1 MRIDRAPLG
10 IYVHWPYCARICPYC
25 DFNVYRPR
33 GAEPGPLLEAI
44 VADAAAHA
52 ARIGVRPA
60 ETLFLGGGTPSLLA
74 PVEVERLI
82 AGIDRA
88 FPLASDCEITLEA
101 NPEDHVRFADYVRA
115 GVTRLSLGLQS
126 LRAADLAA
134 LGRTHDPALG
144 RAAVEAAAATG
155 ARVSID
161 LIYARHGQSEAD
173 WRAELTEALALPV
186 EHLSLYQLTIEQGTA
201 FERAVRRGRIV
212 PPPGEEAA
220 ALYDLT
226 QDLCEA
232 AGAPAYEV
240 SNHARGPAAASR
252 HNRLYW
258 QGGDWLGLG
267 PGAHGRIPLDGART
281 ATIAAR
287 TPGDYMAACASTG
300 LGWTDTEPLAPADEA
315 DERLMMGLR
324 LVEGIDLG
332 PLETL
337 RGRPF
342 DRDMLDKLQ
351 IEGLVRL
358 DADQFRVTPA
368 GRLLTDGIA
377 RSLCASA

>member
-1 MRIDRAPLG
+1 MSCASAPLG

-33 GAEPGPLLEAI
+33 GADPGPLIDAI
-44 VADAAAHA
+44 IADARAHA
-52 ARIGVRPA
+52 DRVGSRPA
-60 ETLFLGGGTPSLLA
+60 ATLFLGGGTPSLLA
-74 PVEVERLI
+74 PRDIERLL
-82 AGIDRA
+82 AGVHRA
-88 FPLASDCEITLEA
+88 FPLAPDCEVTLEA
-101 NPEDHVRFADYVRA
+101 NPEDHARLADYVRA

-134 LGRTHDPALG
+134 LGRAHDPALG
-144 RAAVEAAAATG
+144 RVAVAAAAASG

-161 LIYARHGQSEAD
+161 LIYARHGQTQTD
-173 WRAELTEALALPV
+173 WRDELTEALALPV

-226 QDLCEA
+226 QALCEA
-232 AGAPAYEV
+232 ADAPAYEV
-240 SNHARGPAAASR
+240 SNHARGGAAASR
-252 HNRLYW
+252 HNCLYW
-258 QGGDWLGLG
+258 EGADWIGLG
-267 PGAHGRIPLDGART
+267 PGAHGRISIDGVRT
-281 ATIAAR
+281 ATVAAR
-287 TPGDYMAACASTG
+287 TPAEYMAACTRSGTG
-300 LGWTDTEPLAPADEA
+300 WSETEPLAAGDEA

-324 LVEGIDLG
+324 LVDGVDLA
-332 PLETL
+332 PLESL

-342 DRDMLDKLQ
+342 DHEMLATFAA
-351 IEGLVRL
+351 EGLVHL
-358 DADQFRVTPA
+358 DRTRMRVAPA

-377 RSLCASA
+377 RALCAT